1 MNLKE
6 KIALWFAMR
15 EIEKQAE
22 AGLEKLLKRPLTR
35 KEKSMLSAFLKNWQ
49 TSILGLVMAAVQLHQ
64 GGMTWGSAVLA
75 ALMAALG
82 LAAKDGNKTG
92 L

>member
-1 MNLKE
+1 M
-6 KIALWFAMR
+6 FS
-15 EIEKQAE
+15 
-22 AGLEKLLKRPLTR
+22 T
-35 KEKSMLSAFLKNWQ
+35 FLKNWN

-64 GGMTWGSAVLA
+64 GGMTWGSAALA

>member
-1 MNLKE
+1 MNLKSRFGLWLLRH
-6 KIALWFAMR
+6 KLIAAT
-15 EIEKQAE
+15 
-22 AGLEKLLKRPLTR
+22 GLKGKDKRMFST
-35 KEKSMLSAFLKNWQ
+35 FLKNWQ

-64 GGMTWGSAVLA
+64 GGMTWGSAALA

>member
-1 MNLKE
+1 MTLKE
-6 KIALWFAMR
+6 RLALWLLRRKLVA
-15 EIEKQAE
+15 AT
-22 AGLEKLLKRPLTR
+22 GLHGKDKRMFST
-35 KEKSMLSAFLKNWQ
+35 FLKNWQ
-49 TSILGLVMAAVQLHQ
+49 TSLIGCVMAAIQLHQ
-64 GGMTWGSAVLA
+64 GGMNWGSAALA

>member
-1 MNLKE
+1 MNLKSRFG
-6 KIALWFAMR
+6 LWLLRHKLVA
-15 EIEKQAE
+15 AT
-22 AGLEKLLKRPLTR
+22 GLKGKDKR
-35 KEKSMLSAFLKNWQ
+35 MLSAFLKNWQ
-49 TSILGLVMAAVQLHQ
+49 TSILGLVMAAIQLHQ
-64 GGMTWGSAVLA
+64 GGMGWGNAAVA

>member
-1 MNLKE
+1 VNLKSRFGLWLLRH
-6 KIALWFAMR
+6 KLIAAT
-15 EIEKQAE
+15 
-22 AGLEKLLKRPLTR
+22 GLKGKDKRMFST
-35 KEKSMLSAFLKNWQ
+35 FLRNWQ
-49 TSILGLVMAAVQLHQ
+49 TSLIGCVMAAIQLHQ
-64 GGMTWGSAVLA
+64 GGMNWGSALLA

>member
-1 MNLKE
+1 MTLKE
-6 KIALWFAMR
+6 RLALWLLRRKLVA
-15 EIEKQAE
+15 AT
-22 AGLEKLLKRPLTR
+22 GLKGKDKR
-35 KEKSMLSAFLKNWQ
+35 MLSAFLKNWQ

>member
-1 MNLKE
+1 MNLKSRFG
-6 KIALWFAMR
+6 LWLLRHKLVA
-15 EIEKQAE
+15 AT
-22 AGLEKLLKRPLTR
+22 GLKGKDKRMFST
-35 KEKSMLSAFLKNWQ
+35 FLRNWQ
-49 TSILGLVMAAVQLHQ
+49 TSLIGAVMAAIQLHQ
-64 GGMTWGSAVLA
+64 GGMSWGNAAIA